1 MALADRWLLPEGVQE
16 LLPEQARRVE
26 FLRRRLLDLYQH
38 WGYELVIPP
47 VLEHLESL
55 LTGVGRDLD
64 LNTVKVTDQ
73 ISGHM
78 LGVRAD
84 ITPQVARIDAHRL
97 RESGVSRLCYCG
109 SVVHALP
116 AQPLASRNPLQLGAE
131 LFGHSGIESD
141 VEVISLMVETMH
153 VAGVEQ
159 DLSIDLG
166 HVGVFTGLMDMAQIS
181 TAEKEQYIDILSRKA
196 LPEIAEFVAG
206 LNAAETVKAYLT
218 ALPAL
223 NGGSEV
229 LAQARELFASAPVQV
244 IEAIDYLEQLAQRIA
259 LRFPGLDQYFDLS
272 ELRGYNYHTG
282 VVFAAYTPAFGQAI
296 AKGGRYDE
304 IGRDFGRARPATGFS
319 ADLKTLVELSSGTLQ
334 AAQQVLAPAKED
346 AALLAKVSELRSE
359 GLRVIYALP
368 GAEPANKCTAELVL
382 RDGEWIVV
390 DL

>member
-16 LLPEQARRVE
+16 LLPPQARRVE
-26 FLRRRLLDLYQH
+26 LLRRRLLDLYQH
-38 WGYELVIPP
+38 WGYEQVMPP

-73 ISGHM
+73 ISGHT

-97 RESGVSRLCYCG
+97 RESGATRLCYCG

-153 VAGVEQ
+153 AAGVKQ

-166 HVGVFTGLMDMAQIS
+166 HVGVFTGLMEVAQL
-181 TAEKEQYIDILSRKA
+181 TVAEKDRYLDILNRKA
-196 LPEIAEFVAG
+196 LPELSDFVAS
-206 LNAAETVKAYLT
+206 LQVEESVKSSLA
-218 ALPAL
+218 ALPTL
-223 NGGSEV
+223 NGGAEV
-229 LAQARELFASAPVQV
+229 LVKARELFADAPAQV
-244 IEAIDYLEQLAQRIA
+244 LEAIDYLEQLAQRIA
-259 LRFPGLDQYFDLS
+259 LRFPELDQYFDLS

-282 VVFAAYTPAFGQAI
+282 IVFAAYTPAFGQAI

-319 ADLKTLVELSSGTLQ
+319 ADLKTLVELSSDVLQ
-334 AAQQVLAPAKED
+334 TAQQVLAPAEED
-346 AALLAKVSELRSE
+346 SALLAKVSQLRSE
-359 GLRVIYALP
+359 GVRVIYALP
-368 GAEPANKCTAELVL
+368 GAEPASECTAELVL
-382 RDGEWIVV
+382 RDGEWVV
-390 DL
+390 IDL